1 MIALIMPTAGT
12 GSTRDFKVVLYSEIL
27 QIATAALV
35 DDRCCGAEILLGGF
49 VLFMVLLGFGGFD
62 MYQHALLG
70 TTIGRCRV
78 VATVTSSLTYQRYI
92 INLDGI
98 TSQWV
103 VVAVILVVVVQT
115 IVIVTVLHKDELPI
129 ARGISI
135 DLLDGSTKLIL
146 VADYDI
152 VIDLLRCSCQHR
164 TERC

>member
-35 DDRCCGAEILLGGF
+35 DDRCSGAEILL
-49 VLFMVLLGFGGFD
+49 GGFD

-164 TERC
+164 AERC